1 MYIAKGADIQQVR
14 HETGHM
20 VDNKLMNQQKVESLK
35 REILGEITDKDICID
50 NETFIDNNTKVFNE
64 LINTINTDYS
74 QAQEN
79 LERINKLLVEVE
91 SKNKQY
97 DLAINQMNDLMGH
110 LGQLINS
117 LNQVTNKGNETD
129 HE

>member
-1 MYIAKGADIQQVR
+1 M
-14 HETGHM
+14 
-20 VDNKLMNQQKVESLK
+20 
-35 REILGEITDKDICID
+35 
-50 NETFIDNNTKVFNE
+50 
-64 LINTINTDYS
+64 
-74 QAQEN
+74 
-79 LERINKLLVEVE
+79 EVE